1 MNKPVSNHLTARGLR
16 SRRDVFRLTAGG
28 ALAVTLP
35 GCALPE
41 RGPPVPL
48 GRTGEATVLGIPN
61 ERFFPLKGIA
71 PMEAE
76 FVAAMDRQLRARG
89 LRTLADLPQLQLLA
103 VSGGGENGAFGA
115 GLLCGWSV
123 EGTRPTFDLV
133 TGISTGAL
141 TAPFAFLGT
150 GYDPQLRAVYTET
163 PPNRILLKRGLTA
176 ALFDDALAD
185 NEPLFKTI
193 SHYVDD
199 RMLAGIAQAYDAG
212 RLLLIGST
220 DLDAQVPVIW
230 NIGAIAKSGH
240 PRAADT
246 IRRILLASAAI
257 PGAFPPSMIEVTVGG
272 KTYQEMHVDGG
283 AFAQTFLYPSALTRN
298 RDQRRRTGQPVVEAR
313 AFVIRNGRLDP
324 EWATVERRTL
334 GIASRAIDTMITA
347 AGYNDVI
354 RIYAITRRDDID
366 YNLAFI
372 GPDFNE
378 VLPSPFD
385 PTYMRALYAYAFQ
398 RARLGY
404 DWAKKPPII

>member
-1 MNKPVSNHLTARGLR
+1 MSRRVKDQFTARDSR
-16 SRRDVFRLTAGG
+16 SRRSLFRLAAGG
-28 ALAVTLP
+28 ALAAGLP

-48 GRTGEATVLGIPN
+48 GRTGEASVLGIPN
-61 ERFFPLKGIA
+61 ERFFPIKGIG

-76 FVAAMDRQLRARG
+76 FVAALDRQIRARG
-89 LRTLADLPQLQLLA
+89 LRTLADLPELQLMA

-115 GLLCGWSV
+115 GLLCGWTAQ
-123 EGTRPTFDLV
+123 GTRPTFDLM

-141 TAPFAFLGT
+141 TAPFAFLGPD
-150 GYDPQLRAVYTET
+150 YDPQLRAVYTET
-163 PPNRILLKRGLTA
+163 APSQILTKRALTA

-193 SHYVDD
+193 SRYVDD
-199 RMLAGIAQAYDAG
+199 HMLAGIAQAYDAG
-212 RLLLIGST
+212 RLLLIAST

-230 NIGAIAKSGH
+230 NIGVIAKSGH

-257 PGAFPPSMIEVTVGG
+257 PGAFPPSMIEVTLDG

-283 AFAQTFLYPSALTRN
+283 AFAQTFLYPPQLTRN
-298 RDQRRRTGQPVVEAR
+298 RKERQRAGQPVIEAR

-334 GIASRAIDTMITA
+334 GIAGRAISTMIA
-347 AGYNDVI
+347 SGGYNDVL
-354 RIYAITRRDDID
+354 RIYSITQRDGID

-372 GPDFNE
+372 GSDFNQI
-378 VLPSPFD
+378 LPSAFD
-385 PTYMRALYAYAFQ
+385 SGYMRALFDYGYQ
-398 RARLGY
+398 RALRGY
-404 DWAKKPPII
+404 DWAKKPPIA